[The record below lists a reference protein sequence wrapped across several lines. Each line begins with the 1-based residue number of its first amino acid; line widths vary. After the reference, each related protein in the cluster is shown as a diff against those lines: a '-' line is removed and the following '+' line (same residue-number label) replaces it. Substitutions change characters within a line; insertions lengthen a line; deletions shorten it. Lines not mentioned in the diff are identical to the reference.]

1 VEVTHPRKKK
11 KKKKKN
17 KKKKKKK
24 KKKKLIKKKTKMT
37 RVLQDKIKQL
47 LIINWIRI

>member
-11 KKKKKN
+11 KFKKKTTGN
-17 KKKKKKK
+17 
-24 KKKKLIKKKTKMT
+24 KKKTKMT